1 MRHEFTRT
9 HSLMRIFHTLGIT
22 VLALGGLAACNSD
35 RLEVPEYN
43 NPTPEGV
50 SSDPLVALNLAAGG
64 IIQRDRADH
73 GGQILS
79 NGIFGRE
86 AFNYTPTEGRNTT
99 GYLVNPTDPTS
110 FGSGNFLGRFQ
121 TLKNIQGFY
130 GLIETATP
138 LVPLTTAQVQ
148 AATGFA
154 KTFEGLTFLHY
165 ISSRHN
171 LGGTVVIPEDPTDIQ
186 PFVSRDSVYSV
197 ALTRLNEGLTA
208 LQAGGT
214 TFPFQLTAGFA
225 GFNTPSNFAR
235 FNRAIAARLLA
246 YRGSLSTGATRT
258 QFYTQALT
266 ALTASFITPGGPLAT
281 GVFHVFSTA
290 AGDLSN
296 PINTATSVNV
306 LAHPSTTVDATAGD
320 LRLSKT
326 RTIAQRNAPGGLGIP
341 TTVGFNR
348 YADQS
353 TPIPII
359 RNEELILLR
368 AEARY
373 FTADQAGALADLND
387 VRTRAG
393 GLPALVAGDIDTES
407 KFLDRLLYERRYSL
421 LLEGHRWVDVRRFGR
436 LNTLPLDLATH
447 VRALQQVVPISE
459 CQARDR
465 TGDPALKGPGCP

>member
-1 MRHEFTRT
+1 
-9 HSLMRIFHTLGIT
+9 MRIFHTLGIT
-22 VLALGGLAACNSD
+22 ALALGGLAACSSD

-43 NPTPEGV
+43 NPTPAGV
-50 SSDPLVALNLAAGG
+50 SSDPVVALNLAAGG

-121 TLKNIQGFY
+121 TLKNIQLFY

-197 ALTRLNEGLTA
+197 ALLRLNEGLTA

-214 TFPFQLTAGFA
+214 AFPFQLTGGFT

-266 ALTASFITPGGPLAT
+266 ALTASFIAPGGALAT
-281 GVFHVFSTA
+281 GVFHVYSTA
-290 AGDLSN
+290 AGDLAN
-296 PINTATSVNV
+296 PINTATAVTV

-348 YADQS
+348 YADQA

-373 FTADQAGALADLND
+373 FTADQTGALADLND
-387 VRTRAG
+387 VRTRSG
-393 GLPALVAGDIDTES
+393 GLPALSAGDIDTES

-421 LLEGHRWVDVRRFGR
+421 LLEGHRWADVRRFGR
-436 LNTLPLDLATH
+436 LNTLPLDLPTH
-447 VRALQQVVPISE
+447 VRAVQQVVPLSE

-465 TGDPALKGPGCP
+465 TGDPALKGTGCP